1 MPRLIDHM
9 IDRIID
15 RTRRGGDDRGAVATL
30 VAIVL
35 GVGLLLG
42 IGALVI
48 DTGQLYVER
57 AELQNGADAA
67 ALAVAQDC
75 GDADGCAPDAQQ
87 VAERYAA
94 DNDASDGKADASLVC
109 GRTAVGFLAPCPADD
124 AASSACLGDR
134 PAAPGSF
141 VEVRTTTR
149 QDDDSTVLP
158 PVFGRILLGD
168 DYDGRGVLAC
178 ARAAWG
184 GPKAASTLPL
194 TISFCE
200 WQYATRDGVDF
211 APAPP
216 AIVDGGYER
225 VLSVKADG
233 GNPIPC
239 PSSPSGGDLPG
250 GFGWL
255 ANSDCDIDVDV
266 DGAFSADP
274 GVSGSSACE
283 ALLAAARSSGE
294 PLLVPIFDV
303 AEGTGRNGTY
313 QMHGFAAF
321 VVTGYD
327 LSGFKAASTL
337 TGRKKCSTSGSS
349 SAKCIFGYFTRDLV
363 TTADTV
369 LGGPDMG
376 ATIVQVIG

>member
-1 MPRLIDHM
+1 MPRLIN
-9 IDRIID
+9 RLID
-15 RTRRGGDDRGAVATL
+15 RTRRQGEDRGAVATL

-67 ALAVAQDC
+67 ALAVAQGC

-87 VAERYAA
+87 AAEELAG

-109 GRTAVGFLAPCPADD
+109 GRTTVGFLAPCPADD
-124 AASSACLGDR
+124 AASSACLGTR
-134 PAAPGSF
+134 PPAPGSF
-141 VEVRTTTR
+141 VEVRTSTR
-149 QDDDSTVLP
+149 QGDDSTVLP
-158 PVFGRILLGD
+158 PAFGRILLGD

-200 WQYATRDGVDF
+200 WQYATGGGVNF

-216 AIVDGGYER
+216 ATVAGSYER

-233 GNPIPC
+233 GQPIPC
-239 PSSPSGGDLPG
+239 PGSPPGGDLPG

-255 ANSDCDIDVDV
+255 ANTDCEVAVDID
-266 DGAFSADP
+266 GSFSADP
-274 GVSGSSACE
+274 GVSGSTCE
-283 ALLAAARSSGE
+283 TLLTAARTSGE
-294 PLLVPIFDV
+294 PLLIPIFDV
-303 AEGTGRNGTY
+303 AEGTGSNGTY
-313 QMHGFAAF
+313 QMHGFATF

-327 LSGFKAASTL
+327 LSGMKAPSTL
-337 TGRKKCSTSGSS
+337 TGRKKCSDSGSS
-349 SAKCIFGYFTRDLV
+349 SAKCIFGYFTKDLV

-376 ATIVQVIG
+376 ATTVQVIG